1 MVNLICGPIG
11 CGKTQKLIDHANN
24 ELKKTKGLIVFID
37 RSDKLR
43 LNIDKQ
49 IRFIN
54 AKEFS
59 IDNSDKFFGFLCGI
73 ISGNYDINRIYIDN
87 IKTLANLQ
95 SKESINQIIS
105 KINELSGFNEVE
117 FYITLDSPDVD
128 KIDKKEYQTV

>member
-1 MVNLICGPIG
+1 MVNLISGPIG

-87 IKTLANLQ
+87 IKTLANLK
-95 SKESINQIIS
+95 SNESINQIIS
-105 KINELSGFNEVE
+105 KINELSGYNEVE